1 MRRPSIAELMILIA
15 LLAANFALLRFLL
28 SASRG
33 GQNWH
38 YQLPAGLL
46 PLADSFL
53 LAVYLLLRRNR
64 VSLRLRP
71 EQEPGCFA
79 VPFITT
85 VALFLAFVILSF
97 TYAYE
102 SFVALLRVVSDPA
115 YPMFKSLTGV
125 EVDMDTPVDRYVIG
139 PIFLGVTLSAP
150 PLIVAL
156 AIATVWSRFKVV
168 VTPRAEDS
176 SAASPSSP

>member
-1 MRRPSIAELMILIA
+1 MRRPSIADLMILIA
-15 LLAANFALLRFLL
+15 LLAANFAILRFLL

-38 YQLPAGLL
+38 YQLPAGFV

-53 LAVYLLLRRNR
+53 LAVFLLLRRNR
-64 VSLRLRP
+64 VSLRQRP
-71 EQEPGCFA
+71 KHEPGCFA
-79 VPFITT
+79 VPFIST
-85 VALFLAFVILSF
+85 VALFLALVILSVF
-97 TYAYE
+97 YAYE
-102 SFVALLRVVSDPA
+102 SFVLLLRVVSDPA

-125 EVDMDTPVDRYVIG
+125 EVDMDTSVDRYVIG

-150 PLIVAL
+150 PLIIAL
-156 AIATVWSRFKVV
+156 AVAAVWSRFKVV